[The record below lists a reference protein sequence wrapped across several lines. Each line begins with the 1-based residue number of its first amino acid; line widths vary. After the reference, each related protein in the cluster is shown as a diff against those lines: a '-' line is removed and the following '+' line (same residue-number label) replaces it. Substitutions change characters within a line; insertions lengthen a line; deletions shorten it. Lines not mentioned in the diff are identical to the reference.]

1 MRSPSLQLLVS
12 GCTALATG
20 PSWTHSSLADTAPER
35 IAAEDARLKAEAAAR
50 AREPK
55 TIGAKHILIMPDKSE
70 RKPPEIHRTREEAKK
85 RAEECLAKVRSGA
98 DFDKLVVEYTDE
110 PGGAERKG
118 DLSTFEKKTMVKAF
132 GDAAFAL
139 EVRPGQQ
146 HRLRRPSAFTSSSAP
161 SSSAERSRAEHVLAA
176 EPQSTFACDA
186 ATSSMCDRVSFGA
199 FVLAWLSER

>member
-1 MRSPSLQLLVS
+1 MGDHAPLRDLSVRPVSRQLHRVTRAATSVLSVSALLVS

-55 TIGAKHILIMPDKSE
+55 TIGARHILIMHDKSE
-70 RKPPEIHRTREEAKK
+70 RKPPEIRRTREEAKK

-139 EVRPGQQ
+139 EVGQ
-146 HRLRRPSAFTSSSAP
+146 
-161 SSSAERSRAEHVLAA
+161 
-176 EPQSTFACDA
+176 
-186 ATSSMCDRVSFGA
+186 VSNIVETPFG
-199 FVLAWLSER
+199 FHIIKRTE